1 MPECARKE
9 WKLRTSPRHQ
19 LTPRTRGIAGL
30 STGLEGFRSATENRG
45 VPGSRTGLA
54 TPVDETRPLSCGV
67 TLASQ
72 VRQKVRQK
80 IGQNRSRA
88 SERRTSSPGSRD
100 KRPANAHQLPR
111 DEARPTGFEPVT
123 FGSVDRRSN
132 EPAVLAGRHL
142 SISARRRRCALT
154 SVLSGSGVAATRG
167 LGPLFGRTRPS
178 TLSPACQMRPMRPL
192 RPDRPG
198 FWTEWT

>member
-1 MPECARKE
+1 MESRCKHDELER
-9 WKLRTSPRHQ
+9 
-19 LTPRTRGIAGL
+19 RGC
-30 STGLEGFRSATENRG
+30 TTENRG
-45 VPGSRTGLA
+45 VPGSRPGLA

-123 FGSVDRRSN
+123 FGSVDRGSTTPRVHRGGD
-132 EPAVLAGRHL
+132 PAPAHAASVGTA
-142 SISARRRRCALT
+142 SAPGARGM
-154 SVLSGSGVAATRG
+154 SGSGSRLAPCAG
-167 LGPLFGRTRPS
+167 TRPAARCIARRGS
-178 TLSPACQMRPMRPL
+178 RRSGSRGRHG
-192 RPDRPG
+192 RPDG
-198 FWTEWT
+198 EWKDCVLVERLLGEAAA